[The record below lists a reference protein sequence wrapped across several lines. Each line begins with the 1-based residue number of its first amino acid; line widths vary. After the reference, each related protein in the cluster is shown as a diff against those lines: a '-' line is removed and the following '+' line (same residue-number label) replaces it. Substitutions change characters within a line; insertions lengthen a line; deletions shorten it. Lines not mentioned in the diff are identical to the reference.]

1 MNLQN
6 TSTAIETDRMVLFPF
21 TRENLVLFNTDLPAF
36 EKLYGIV
43 YRGYEELDYFI
54 ETYRLKLENEIRE
67 DPDNYLF
74 FTEFLIVLK
83 DNDHVIGSIDYKYVP
98 RDGVTEVGYGLNPAF
113 EGNGYMTEALSAFL
127 EFGKMLGIRTVLAD
141 TLKDNIRSQRVLQK
155 CGFRFIK
162 EDGNLW
168 WEKEL

>member
-162 EDGNLW
+162 EDGHLW